1 MNESVLGHKSDV
13 RIIVGDCRQVMAEL
27 EPGSVQMC
35 VTSPPYYGLRDYGI
49 EPSVWGGE
57 DGCDHEWGDESHIRK
72 NGNTSETYSAK
83 QGSNSGA
90 VLTIGQG
97 QLCLHCTAWLGT
109 LGLEPTPELFIEHMV
124 EVFRGVWRVLR
135 DDGTLWMNLGDSY
148 AGSGKGPT
156 GHNGIGDQEERQ
168 GFTGGGHR
176 HGAESHDWIED
187 GQVKKKGMTRVGP
200 VAGYKAKDLMMMPA
214 RVALALQ
221 ADGWYL
227 RSDII
232 WHKPNPMPESVTDR
246 PTTSHEHIF
255 LMSKSQKYYY
265 DADAIREA
273 ATTPFHS
280 VGGYREGNIDNN
292 HRPTEYRDASRDQVG
307 RNRRSVWTV
316 PTQPYAEAHFA
327 TYPEDL
333 IRPCILAGTSEAG
346 CCAECGAPLVR
357 EVEVEDRGF
366 IYRTFRSVHQTATA
380 WNTNAHGKTTLAKCI
395 VRTTNGFKASCECN
409 AGTTPGVVLDPF
421 GGSGTTGKVA
431 RHEGR
436 RAILIELKREYAELA
451 MSRISKQAER
461 LL

>member
-1 MNESVLGHKSDV
+1 VNESVLGHKSDV

-49 EPSVWGGE
+49 GE
-57 DGCDHEWGDESHIRK
+57 NPI
-72 NGNTSETYSAK
+72 
-83 QGSNSGA
+83 
-90 VLTIGQG
+90 
-97 QLCLHCTAWLGT
+97 
-109 LGLEPTPELFIEHMV
+109 GLESTPEQFIEHMV

-156 GHNGIGDQEERQ
+156 GHNGIGDQEKRQ
-168 GFTGGGHR
+168 GFVGGSARTGMEGV
-176 HGAESHDWIED
+176 DWTDTD
-187 GQVKKKGMTRVGP
+187 GTLKKSGMTRVGP

-255 LMSKSQKYYY
+255 LLAKSESYYY

-273 ATTPFHS
+273 HS
-280 VGGYREGNIDNN
+280 YSDP
-292 HRPTEYRDASRDQVG
+292 RPRQSYNGKGWPTSDADRLGQHPAG
-307 RNRRSVWTV
+307 RNKRSVWTV
-316 PTQPYAEAHFA
+316 PTQPYPEAHFA

-333 IRPCILAGTSEAG
+333 IRPCILAGS
-346 CCAECGAPLVR
+346 PR
-357 EVEVEDRGF
+357 D
-366 IYRTFRSVHQTATA
+366 
-380 WNTNAHGKTTLAKCI
+380 
-395 VRTTNGFKASCECN
+395 
-409 AGTTPGVVLDPF
+409 GVVLDPF

-431 RHEGR
+431 RYEGR
-436 RAILIELKREYAELA
+436 RAILIELKQEYAELA